1 MKRTTRS
8 RLSAVAA
15 VGPLLL
21 AVVLA
26 GCGGGS
32 GSSGSGAG
40 GTSLTQFCNDGR
52 SILATIPSV
61 LSGDSSLAPPGKAEL
76 TSYAVQLRKLAG
88 EAPAQIKGDLTTTAA
103 FFEQASLNGIGAVD
117 STTTSNARAAADR
130 LHTFGSQN
138 CGSGSS
144 TPTAS
149 TGTASGWSSS
159 PIERTDV
166 RMKGVSCASAT
177 FCVAFDEIYQ
187 AFIYN
192 GTSWSKTGGQMA
204 LVSVS
209 CPSATFCVAL
219 SGIGNAFIY
228 NGTSWLPSLI
238 GQPKYGFHLVSVSC
252 PNANFC
258 VAVDD
263 QGQAFTY
270 NGSSWSSP
278 VSSIVGTP
286 GYGFVSVSCSS
297 ATFCAGLDNKNPGSA
312 YIYNGSAWSSASHLD
327 TSRGGLGAVS
337 CPSASFCVALNSIGD
352 AYTYNGSSWSS
363 PSFIATG
370 HSTTFLKAVSCPSA
384 SFCVAVEPNYALT
397 YNGSAWSVINT
408 AGGDAV
414 SCPSASF
421 CVVVDQ
427 SGSASIYNGR

>member
-1 MKRTTRS
+1 MGCPPSHQLTSSETDLSSDAPEHEVVGAHVGGLGAAGSLRNFDLESSIGLIHSRPSGCRGRRLTDMKRTTRS

-26 GCGGGS
+26 ACGSGS

-40 GTSLTQFCNDGR
+40 VTSLTQFCNDGR
-52 SILATIPSV
+52 SILSTIPSV

-117 STTTSNARAAADR
+117 STTTSNAQAAADR

-166 RMKGVSCASAT
+166 RMKGVSCASAP

-219 SGIGNAFIY
+219 SSCARAPCGIGNAFIY
-228 NGTSWLPSLI
+228 NGTSWLSSPI
-238 GQPKYGFHLVSVSC
+238 GPYNYGNDSVSC
-252 PNANFC
+252 PN
-258 VAVDD
+258 
-263 QGQAFTY
+263 
-270 NGSSWSSP
+270 
-278 VSSIVGTP
+278 
-286 GYGFVSVSCSS
+286 
-297 ATFCAGLDNKNPGSA
+297 
-312 YIYNGSAWSSASHLD
+312 
-327 TSRGGLGAVS
+327 
-337 CPSASFCVALNSIGD
+337 
-352 AYTYNGSSWSS
+352 
-363 PSFIATG
+363 
-370 HSTTFLKAVSCPSA
+370 
-384 SFCVAVEPNYALT
+384 
-397 YNGSAWSVINT
+397 
-408 AGGDAV
+408 
-414 SCPSASF
+414 
-421 CVVVDQ
+421 
-427 SGSASIYNGR
+427 